1 MSTIDDL
8 VVGIGVDADGLEKDV
23 DRATGI
29 FQSNM
34 AKITAAGV
42 AAGAG
47 LEAFARSSADSN
59 AQTRELAAS
68 LGINENAMR
77 DLAAQTANVGFPLNE
92 VLDLMELGKQQ
103 GIKSGEQLQQYA
115 NFWDMV
121 GDATGESAVELGKAG
136 TALHTMG
143 IGVGHEADAVAAL
156 GFIQEH
162 TTSTQADFLALLGR
176 IGPDLKATGLD
187 INDTAALLGLMEQQF
202 GLTGRAART
211 ELTSALKESDGSFSN
226 LLDNLHIT
234 ETQFD
239 GYAEAVEGS
248 SEVLQRNSDIVDQG
262 FTPLQKLQNEAEE
275 LKFKYGA
282 LADVAGMAAPI
293 LMSIGPIVNFTTSAM
308 VANTAAVARNAVVA
322 TAMAVKSGVVAVA
335 TGVWAAVQWVLA
347 AAVNATIL
355 PIILIVAGI
364 ILLVAVIIL
373 IAKKTTWFQDIWR
386 VAWTWVKKTAVD
398 VWQWMKTLPSKMGA
412 VFKAVASA
420 VTWPMRTAFNL
431 IADAWNNTIGRL
443 SWSVPSWVPL
453 IGGNTISVPQ
463 LPHFHQGGIVP
474 GHQGQEVLGVLK
486 AGERVIPDG
495 GGGGVATLR
504 SDGSAL
510 SNWVVEQ
517 VATAIRQAGP
527 GVIGVKVAT

>member
-23 DRATGI
+23 EQAAGV
-29 FQSNM
+29 FESNM

-42 AAGAG
+42 AAGVG
-47 LEAFARSSADSN
+47 LEAFARSSADTN

-143 IGVGHEADAVAAL
+143 IGVGHESDAVAAL

-187 INDTAALLGLMEQQF
+187 INDTAALLGVMEQQF

-248 SEVLQRNSDIVDQG
+248 AGVLQRNSDIVDQG

-293 LMSIGPIVNFTTSAM
+293 LMSIGPIMNFATSAT
-308 VANTAAVARNAVVA
+308 VANTAAVVRNAAATAFQAAKTAIVA
-322 TAMAVKSGVVAVA
+322 TA
-335 TGVWAAVQWVLA
+335 TGVWTAAQWLLNIA
-347 AAVNATIL
+347 LNAN
-355 PIILIVAGI
+355 PIGLIVLGI
-364 ILLVAVIIL
+364 AALIAIIVI
-373 IAKKTTWFQDIWR
+373 IAKKTTWFQDIWK
-386 VAWTWVKKTAVD
+386 VAWTWIKKTAMD
-398 VWQWMKTLPSKMGA
+398 VWGWMKTLPAKIGN

-420 VTWPMRTAFNL
+420 MTWPMRTAFNL
-431 IADAWNNTIGRL
+431 ISDAWNNTIGRL
-443 SWSVPSWVPL
+443 SWAVPSWVPF
-453 IGGNTISVPQ
+453 IGGNTISVPK

-486 AGERVIPDG
+486 AGERVIPEGGEGETITIQSG
-495 GGGGVATLR
+495 GG
-504 SDGSAL
+504 AL
-510 SNWVVEQ
+510 NDAIVEIIANA
-517 VATAIRQAGP
+517 VRRNGP
-527 GVIGVKVAT
+527 GVINVRTA